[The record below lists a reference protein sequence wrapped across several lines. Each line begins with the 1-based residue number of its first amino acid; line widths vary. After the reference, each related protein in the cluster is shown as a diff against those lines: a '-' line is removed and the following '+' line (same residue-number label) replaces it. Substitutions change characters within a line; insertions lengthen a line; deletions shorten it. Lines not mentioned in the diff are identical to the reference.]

1 MTPSRFL
8 LAFVFLGTGT
18 FFFVKN
24 LSRWLVPPSTS
35 SIMTKFEQ
43 FLCEHFRNILER
55 SFRDKKTVN
64 NHAIRIT
71 G

>member
-18 FFFVKN
+18 FFFKY
-24 LSRWLVPPSTS
+24 LSRWLVPPFAS
-35 SIMTKFEQ
+35 SIMTKFEL
-43 FLCEHFRNILER
+43 FLCEYFRNILER
-55 SFRDKKTVN
+55 SFKGKKTVN